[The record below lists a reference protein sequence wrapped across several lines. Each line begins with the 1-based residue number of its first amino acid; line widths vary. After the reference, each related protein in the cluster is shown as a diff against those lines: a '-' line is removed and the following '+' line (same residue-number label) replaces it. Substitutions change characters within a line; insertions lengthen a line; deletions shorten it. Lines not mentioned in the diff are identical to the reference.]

1 MALRTFHANPYLGG
15 FGGESSSSLRRKNHP
30 GASSSSSSVVEE
42 TDCDAFA
49 QILKELVDN
58 AADACHQCESTE
70 ARRIKVVI
78 ERTNEAHQDHDDDD
92 YVQGN
97 HVLRVQVI
105 DNGCGMKDIQE
116 CVNAFRTS
124 NASSNQEGNEQAV
137 NQNTAGRYGIGL
149 TLCLLHSQRLVPD
162 SCASITSATCD
173 AEHYVRASYVVD
185 KDQDSVTCVQQELRP
200 KSRPNESGTTVSVLL
215 PVRFVKRV
223 FALDTISLTI

>member
-1 MALRTFHANPYLGG
+1 MALRTFHANPCLGG
-15 FGGESSSSLRRKNHP
+15 FGGESSSSLRRNNYP
-30 GASSSSSSVVEE
+30 GTSSSSSVVEE
-42 TDCDAFA
+42 TDSCDAFA

-58 AADACHQCESTE
+58 AVDACHQCESPET
-70 ARRIKVVI
+70 RRIKVVI
-78 ERTNEAHQDHDDDD
+78 ERTKDAHQDHDDDAD
-92 YVQGN
+92 YVPGN

-124 NASSNQEGNEQAV
+124 KASNIQDGGTEQAV

-162 SCASITSATCD
+162 SCASITSATFD

-185 KDQDSVTCVQQELRP
+185 KDQDSVKCVQQELRP

-215 PVRFVKRV
+215 PVRF
-223 FALDTISLTI
+223 